1 MYWHC
6 GAYSASL
13 AAGPNLDTTA
23 VLDEVITRRNNHFI
37 FTNPMNLLAALPIGA
52 LMTRA
57 RFGNAALSQLSI
69 NHLWPIEVSA
79 TIPDLPQLVDFRD
92 FPLEL
97 PQNEELTIELSNSG
111 AGPTQSSV
119 VMFLGDP
126 AWTRNFPPHL
136 DRVNPRATVV
146 ITAGSETTWTALA
159 EPVFERDL
167 LNGVYAVVGASLVGA
182 DALAFR
188 LRFPDQPDVGGKQFR
203 PGALVQ
209 NAANLQ
215 PNSMFLGGMGEWGRF
230 HTFSPPEVQV
240 LADAAGGTYEMRF
253 QLLYLGK
260 DESLLRR

>member
-1 MYWHC
+1 MYHHIA
-6 GAYSASL
+6 AYSASL

-23 VLDEVITRRNNHFI
+23 ALDEVITRRNSHLI
-37 FTNPMNLLAALPIGA
+37 FTNPLNLIWALPIGA
-52 LMTRA
+52 LLTRA

-79 TIPDLPQLVDFRD
+79 TIPDLPQVLDYRD
-92 FPLEL
+92 FPLAL
-97 PQNEELTIELSNSG
+97 PQNEELTVELSNSG
-111 AGPTQSSV
+111 AGPTQSTV
-119 VMFLGDP
+119 ILGLADP
-126 AWTRNFPPHL
+126 QWSQNFPSFL
-136 DRVNPRATVV
+136 DRVTVRATVV

-167 LNGVYAVVGASLVGA
+167 LNGVYAVVGAALVGA

-188 LRFPDQPDVGGKQFR
+188 LRFPDQPDVNGKQFR
-203 PGALVQ
+203 PGGLVQ

-215 PNSMFLGGMGEWGRF
+215 PNPMFMGGLGEWGRF
-230 HTFSPPEVQV
+230 HTFSPFEVQTF
-240 LADAAGGTYEMRF
+240 ADAAGGTYEMRL